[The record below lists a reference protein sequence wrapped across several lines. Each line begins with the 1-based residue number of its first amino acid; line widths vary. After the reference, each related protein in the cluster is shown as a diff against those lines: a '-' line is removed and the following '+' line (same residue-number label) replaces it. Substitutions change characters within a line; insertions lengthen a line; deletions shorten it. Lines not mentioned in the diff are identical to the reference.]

1 MHHIQLIHWNA
12 AEAAERAERLRARGY
27 DVACDLPAVPTFL
40 RALAHDP
47 PAAVVID
54 LSRLPSQGRDM
65 AVNLRIQS
73 GTRRVP
79 LLFVG
84 GDPAKVARIREL
96 LPDAAYSS
104 WDEIGA
110 ALAGAIAAPLAD
122 PVVPGSAFA
131 AYAGRPLAGKLGIKA
146 GSTVA
151 LAGAPPDFREALGQL
166 PARVELVSFDSLPSP
181 ADLTIWFVHS
191 AGELEQGM
199 VGMAAQVGQ
208 GALWIAWPKRGSA
221 LATDLSQQQVRAAG
235 LAAGLVDYKICS
247 IDGTWSAL
255 LFRQRKVKSEV
266 RTPGPVSASNM

>member
-1 MHHIQLIHWNA
+1 MHRIQLIHWNA
-12 AEAAERAERLRARGY
+12 AEAAERAERLRALGY
-27 DVACDLPAVPTFL
+27 DVAYDLPAVPTFL

-79 LLFVG
+79 LLFVDG
-84 GDPAKVARIREL
+84 NPAKVARIREL
-96 LPDAAYSS
+96 LPDATYIS
-104 WDEIGA
+104 WDEVGA
-110 ALAGAIAAPLAD
+110 ALAGAIAAQLAD

-151 LAGAPPDFREALGQL
+151 LAGAPSDFRDTLGQL
-166 PARVELVSFDSLPSP
+166 PDQVDLAGFDNHSGL
-181 ADLTIWFVHS
+181 ADLTIWFVRS
-191 AGELEQGM
+191 ASELEQGM
-199 VGMAAQVGQ
+199 AGMAARLGQ
-208 GALWIAWPKRGSA
+208 GALWIAWPKKGSA

-235 LAAGLVDYKICS
+235 LVAGLVDYKICA

-255 LFRQRKVKSEV
+255 LFRQRKV
-266 RTPGPVSASNM
+266 

>member
-1 MHHIQLIHWNA
+1 MYHIQLIHWNV
-12 AEAAERAERLRARGY
+12 AEAAERAERLRALGY
-27 DVACDLPAVPTFL
+27 DVACDLLAGQTFI

-65 AVNLRIQS
+65 AVNLRIQGS
-73 GTRRVP
+73 TRRVP

-84 GDPAKVARIREL
+84 GDPTKVARIGEL
-96 LPDAAYSS
+96 LPDAAYTS
-104 WDEIGA
+104 WDGIGA
-110 ALAGAIAAPLAD
+110 ALAKAIAAPPAD

-131 AYAGRPLAGKLGIKA
+131 AYAGKPLAEKLGIKT

-151 LAGAPPDFREALGQL
+151 LAGAPPNFRETLGQL
-166 PARVELVSFDSLPSP
+166 PARVDLASLDSLPGL
-181 ADLTIWFVHS
+181 ADLTIWFVRS
-191 AGELEQGM
+191 SGELERGM
-199 VGMAAQVGQ
+199 AGMAAWVGQ
-208 GALWIAWPKRGSA
+208 GALWIAWPKKGSA

-235 LAAGLVDYKICS
+235 LAAGLVDFKICA

-266 RTPGPVSASNM
+266 GTPGPVSASNM